1 MNGGA
6 SQQWRVLT
14 ATFRPMVSEE
24 AFNDWAMQDLIDR
37 ADAKTPFEEE
47 KENDK

>member
-6 SQQWRVLT
+6 SQFARVLT
-14 ATFRPMVSEE
+14 ATFRLMVSEE
-24 AFNDWAMQDLIDR
+24 AFNDWAMQDLLDR
-37 ADAKTPFEEE
+37 ADARTPFEEE